1 MEIDD
6 VNILSLKSIMPP
18 KLLLNELKSSEKNRE
33 FIKKSRGEIE
43 NILSHKDKRK
53 LIIAGPCS
61 IHDVKSAKEYGG
73 FIKKMRKKYGNK
85 LMIVM
90 RVYFEKPRTTIGWKG
105 LINDPNLN
113 DTFDI
118 DKGLRLGRE
127 LLLELAKMEVPTACE
142 FLDTFTPQYIS
153 DLISWGSIGA
163 RTVESQNHRQL
174 VSGLSMPIGFKN
186 TTGGCIDSAIE
197 GMKAGNASHCF
208 YGIDKNGSASIVT
221 TKGNKNLHL
230 ILRGS
235 KNGPNYYKHIVD
247 DILYDTDEPPTNPNP
262 NPNILI
268 DCSHGNSL
276 KDYRRQCEPWRY
288 FINNFLNNDN
298 MIGMMLESNLCEG
311 KQSIND
317 VPLKYGLSITDS
329 CIGLLET
336 EVLLRELY
344 EKL

>member
-6 VNILSLKSIMPP
+6 VNIVSLKSIMPP
-18 KLLLNELKSSEKNRE
+18 NLLLNELKASRENRE
-33 FIKKSRGEIE
+33 FIKRSREEIE

-53 LIIAGPCS
+53 LVVVGPCS
-61 IHDVKSAKEYGG
+61 IHDVKGGKEYGV
-73 FIKKMRKKYGNK
+73 FIKKMREKYGSK

-90 RVYFEKPRTTIGWKG
+90 RVYFEKPRTIMGWKG

-118 DKGLRLGRE
+118 DKGLRMGRE
-127 LLLELAKMEVPTACE
+127 LLLELVNMEVPTACE

-186 TTGGCIDSAIE
+186 TTGGSIESAIE
-197 GMKAGNASHCF
+197 GMKAGSLSHSF
-208 YGIDKNGSASIVT
+208 YGIDRNGVASIVT
-221 TKGNKNLHL
+221 TRGNKNVHI

-235 KNGPNYYKHIVD
+235 KKGPNYYKHIVD
-247 DILYDTDEPPTNPNP
+247 EIDENV
-262 NPNILI
+262 NILI

-276 KDYRRQCEPWRY
+276 KDYRRQCEAWRY
-288 FINNFLNNDN
+288 FISNFLKKDN

-317 VPLKYGLSITDS
+317 RPLKYGVSITDG
-329 CIGLLET
+329 CVGLLES

-344 EKL
+344 SGL